1 MSKSENSTSKITL
14 KELSPR
20 TFEIIRELK
29 KSTSEDIATIL
40 INRFMGNDPKLK
52 GQETIRRRIYDV
64 INVLSAAKLIDKVG
78 KQIIWNGNYPYMV
91 NIRQSQNNS
100 NNMLEREVQDQTND
114 ENKIKMKE
122 KTLSEKIRLLTYYK
136 ILIKRNFHKTP
147 SPNAIFL
154 PAIIIG
160 VKDSN
165 QTELKQPFNHSELE
179 IRSKM
184 PLIFLS
190 PSDIL
195 QRIQFTQT
203 EIMSFLKLSPE
214 LYHYGAKLLV
224 DDEKNE

>member
-1 MSKSENSTSKITL
+1 MSKAESSSSRISL
-14 KELSPR
+14 KELSPQ

-29 KSTSEDIATIL
+29 SSTSEDIATIL
-40 INRFMGNDPKLK
+40 INRFMGSDPKLK

-78 KQIIWNGNYPYMV
+78 KQIIWNGNYPYTV
-91 NIRQSQNNS
+91 NVRQEQA
-100 NNMLEREVQDQTND
+100 MGVVEREAHAED
-114 ENKIKMKE
+114 EDAIRMKE
-122 KTLSEKIRLLTYYK
+122 KTLSEKIRLLTLYK

-184 PLIFLS
+184 PLLFLS

-195 QRIQFTQT
+195 QRIRFTQT

-224 DDEKNE
+224 DDENSE